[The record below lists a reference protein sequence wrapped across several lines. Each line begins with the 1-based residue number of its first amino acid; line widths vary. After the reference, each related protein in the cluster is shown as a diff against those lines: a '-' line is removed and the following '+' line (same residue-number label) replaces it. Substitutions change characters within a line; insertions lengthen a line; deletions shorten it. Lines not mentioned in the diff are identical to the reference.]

1 MDNISKILRCE
12 NCKILKVCLAIFR
25 SVLPEYEILQ
35 NKTILLG
42 DSKYNEFITKSLSL
56 FELATNNW

>member
-1 MDNISKILRCE
+1 M
-12 NCKILKVCLAIFR
+12 AIFR
-25 SVLPEYEILQ
+25 SVLPEYKILQ